1 MMARMVPSPV
11 IVRREGH
18 NADRA
23 ADPVVRKATVKE
35 RAVTA
40 IMLDHEETDDQARRG
55 HCQQE
60 ATPMAVGE
68 NNPHQGPDDKEGP
81 RCDRQL
87 EHAARVVRLAIT
99 RELLRQHARL
109 WSAFKHLWTAFE
121 HVHSKHVY
129 PRRLPR
135 PRHAGP

>member
-1 MMARMVPSPV
+1 MARMVPSPV
-11 IVRREGH
+11 IVRRKGH
-18 NADRA
+18 NANRA
-23 ADPVVRKATVKE
+23 ADPVVRTAAVEE
-35 RAVTA
+35 RPVAA

-60 ATPMAVGE
+60 ATP
-68 NNPHQGPDDKEGP
+68 NPHQGPDDKEGP

-87 EHAARVVRLAIT
+87 EHAARVVRLAIK
-99 RELLRQHARL
+99 RELLHQHARL

-129 PRRLPR
+129 PRRLPG